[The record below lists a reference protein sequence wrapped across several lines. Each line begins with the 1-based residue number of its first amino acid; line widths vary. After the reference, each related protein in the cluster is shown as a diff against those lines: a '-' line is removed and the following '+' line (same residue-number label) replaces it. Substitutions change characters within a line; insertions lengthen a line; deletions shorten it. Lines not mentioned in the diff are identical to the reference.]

1 MSLRRASPT
10 LSADESLA
18 LSLSR
23 LSSRGDVASAGGASA
38 LASSVGSDLSA
49 GLAPAAVA
57 TSRARFGANR
67 LPERAVKPFLA
78 HFAESFED
86 RTLQIL
92 VLSAAVSI
100 AFALYQRETDEVL
113 QALMMVV
120 VIIAVSGINSYQNW
134 SKAAEFKALAALKED
149 FRVAVRRGGRDAETT
164 SGDVVVGDIVTFGP
178 GDKLPADGV
187 LLSGHG
193 VCVNQ
198 SAMTGESADV
208 LKGAAD
214 GDDPCLIG
222 GCMVQQGE
230 GAYLVTAVGCS
241 TKMGQTVKLVEDV
254 EAKDTPL
261 QERLAELADTI
272 GYGGMAV
279 GALTFAV
286 LAAQWWLSGAAHDWA
301 AVATYE
307 PIIKYFIVSI
317 TIVVVAVPEGLPL
330 AVTVSLYWFMRQMM
344 RDKNLVR
351 QMHACETMG
360 SATVIASDKTGE
372 GVGVWAWLFYL
383 PDLARTRGRPPP
395 PSLPPR
401 RHAHRESHA
410 RRRGVGV

>member
-1 MSLRRASPT
+1 MSLRSLRQPSPA
-10 LSADESLA
+10 LSADEQLRM
-18 LSLSR
+18 SLSH
-23 LSSRGDVASAGGASA
+23 LSSRAEVAAAGGAAS
-38 LASSVGSDLSA
+38 LASRVGSDASTGLSSA
-49 GLAPAAVA
+49 AAVA
-57 TSRARFGANR
+57 ASRARFGANR

-78 HFAESFED
+78 HFAEAFED

-100 AFALYQRETDEVL
+100 AFAAYQREMDEVL

-120 VIIAVSGINSYQNW
+120 VIMAVSGINSYQNW
-134 SKAAEFKALAALKED
+134 SKAVEFKALAALKED
-149 FRVAVRRGGRDAETT
+149 FRVAVRRAGADCETT
-164 SGDVVVGDIVTFGP
+164 SGDVVVGDLVSFGP

-193 VCVNQ
+193 VRVNQ
-198 SAMTGESADV
+198 AAMTGESAEV
-208 LKGAAD
+208 IKGAAD
-214 GDDPCLIG
+214 GDPCLIG

-230 GAYLVTAVGCS
+230 GTYLVTAVGVAS
-241 TKMGQTVKLVEDV
+241 KMGQTVELVEGV

-279 GALTFAV
+279 GGLTFAV
-286 LAAQWWLSGAAHDWA
+286 LAAQWALAGGGLAARDWA

-307 PIIKYFIVSI
+307 PLIKYFIVSI

-372 GVGVWAWLFYL
+372 
-383 PDLARTRGRPPP
+383 
-395 PSLPPR
+395 
-401 RHAHRESHA
+401 
-410 RRRGVGV
+410 